1 MNLWQMLMARRGLM
15 DVAEA
20 HERGGAGGGAPA
32 GDNEQSIQDPGKQGE
47 QKEQP
52 KGDDDEYAGM
62 TQEEL
67 LAELRKSKK
76 AGADLL
82 KENMKRK
89 EKERTLADQ
98 LAQYG
103 DIDPTRARQLLEAE
117 QAAETA
123 RREAEQAELERRGEF
138 DAVKKQMS
146 EATFIDV
153 NDTITEGA
161 ATFSEHVAKLRI
173 LAGDVDVDKFLATT
187 MSDTNNQLAIQVRQK
202 VKGLARAF
210 RRNLILGDSSTN
222 TKAFDGIPKLMHDD
236 QKIDIEGASMTF
248 SMFDELVD
256 AVKDLGAD
264 CIMMRSEHLRAYRA
278 LLRTVNIGPSEIMM
292 ENFGRPMLC
301 HNGVPFIVNDFI
313 PTDAGKASIYCLH
326 LSEENGVTG
335 LYGGEN
341 AGIVVENIGTVQN
354 KDATRIGLAQI
365 ADVMPQ
371 VSAAMDKAQGNISS
385 GDTVRIIFG
394 VATILVAAFIAW
406 SQVRKHQKGL
416 V

>member
-1 MNLWQMLMARRGLM
+1 PFMKIN
-15 DVAEA
+15 
-20 HERGGAGGGAPA
+20 
-32 GDNEQSIQDPGKQGE
+32 
-47 QKEQP
+47 
-52 KGDDDEYAGM
+52 
-62 TQEEL
+62 
-67 LAELRKSKK
+67 SK
-76 AGADLL
+76 AYLY
-82 KENMKRK
+82 N
-89 EKERTLADQ
+89 
-98 LAQYG
+98 
-103 DIDPTRARQLLEAE
+103 
-117 QAAETA
+117 
-123 RREAEQAELERRGEF
+123 REATL
-138 DAVKKQMS
+138 S

-161 ATFSEHVAKLRI
+161 ATFTEHVAKLRI

-210 RRNLILGDSSTN
+210 RRNLILGDSTTN

-278 LLRTVNIGPSEIMM
+278 LLRTVSLGPSEIMM

-354 KDATRIGLAQI
+354 KDATRTRVKWYCSLANKH
-365 ADVMPQ
+365 
-371 VSAAMDKAQGNISS
+371 DKAI
-385 GDTVRIIFG
+385 
-394 VATILVAAFIAW
+394 AALTNVKI
-406 SQVRKHQKGL
+406 
-416 V
+416 

>member
-20 HERGGAGGGAPA
+20 HERGGAGGVAPA

-138 DAVKKQMS
+138 DAVKKQMI
-146 EATFIDV
+146 EAHQ
-153 NDTITEGA
+153 TE
-161 ATFSEHVAKLRI
+161 
-173 LAGDVDVDKFLATT
+173 LA
-187 MSDTNNQLAIQVRQK
+187 QR
-202 VKGLARAF
+202 
-210 RRNLILGDSSTN
+210 
-222 TKAFDGIPKLMHDD
+222 
-236 QKIDIEGASMTF
+236 
-248 SMFDELVD
+248 DE
-256 AVKDLGAD
+256 
-264 CIMMRSEHLRAYRA
+264 RYSA
-278 LLRTVNIGPSEIMM
+278 LES
-292 ENFGRPMLC
+292 
-301 HNGVPFIVNDFI
+301 
-313 PTDAGKASIYCLH
+313 
-326 LSEENGVTG
+326 
-335 LYGGEN
+335 EN
-341 AGIVVENIGTVQN
+341 A
-354 KDATRIGLAQI
+354 AL
-365 ADVMPQ
+365 
-371 VSAAMDKAQGNISS
+371 KAQLVEMTVGVSFSS
-385 GDTVRIIFG
+385 S
-394 VATILVAAFIAW
+394 AFLRDKVLMTPAKARVI
-406 SQVRKHQKGL
+406 
-416 V
+416 

>member
-354 KDATRIGLAQI
+354 KDATRTRVKWYCSLANKH
-365 ADVMPQ
+365 
-371 VSAAMDKAQGNISS
+371 DKAI
-385 GDTVRIIFG
+385 
-394 VATILVAAFIAW
+394 AALTNVKI
-406 SQVRKHQKGL
+406 
-416 V
+416 